1 MSQSAGAPAGRSRR
15 TQRNIAMERNTLA
28 QLFDVLAVTASRRG
42 IVAALSGGLLAINS
56 LALGRDEAGAR
67 QNHHHQRKK
76 HRRRKKRGNPRRAVP
91 TSPSPMIVADAACG
105 AIPNNSNEADGIQRL
120 AQTFTALGSGPL
132 VRVDLRIVKSVG
144 QEGDYVLRLSPLNV
158 AGLPTNTVLVETM
171 VAGAIVP
178 VGESSVSFAFAT
190 PFSLV
195 AGTQYALIL
204 TRPGGDGFK
213 WLVNDDDLCAGQ
225 SFVALSQTG
234 QFTELTGDFI
244 FTTFISA

>member
-1 MSQSAGAPAGRSRR
+1 
-15 TQRNIAMERNTLA
+15 MERNTLA
-28 QLFDVLAVTASRRG
+28 QLFDALAATASRRG
-42 IVAALSGGLLAINS
+42 IFAALSAGLLATGS
-56 LALGRDEAGAR
+56 LALSLDEAGAR
-67 QNHHHQRKK
+67 KNHHHNRKK
-76 HRRRKKRGNPRRAVP
+76 HRRRKKRGNPRRNIP
-91 TSPSPMIVADAACG
+91 TLPAPGIVADATCS

-144 QEGDYVLRLSPLNV
+144 QEGDYVLRLSPLDV
-158 AGLPTNTVLVETM
+158 AGLPTNTVLVETA
-171 VAGAIVP
+171 VASAIVP

-225 SFVALSQTG
+225 SFVALSQAG
-234 QFTELTGDFI
+234 PFTELTGDFI
-244 FTTFISA
+244 YTAFISA